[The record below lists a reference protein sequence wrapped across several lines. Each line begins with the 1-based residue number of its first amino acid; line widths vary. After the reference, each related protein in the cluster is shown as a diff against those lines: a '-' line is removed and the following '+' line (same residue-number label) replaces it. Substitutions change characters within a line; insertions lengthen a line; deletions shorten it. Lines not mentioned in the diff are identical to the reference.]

1 MTRILEELFDEAP
14 QGHHPKGTLK
24 WRPWWLFS

>member
-14 QGHHPKGTLK
+14 QGHPKGTLK
-24 WRPWWLFS
+24 WRPWRLLS